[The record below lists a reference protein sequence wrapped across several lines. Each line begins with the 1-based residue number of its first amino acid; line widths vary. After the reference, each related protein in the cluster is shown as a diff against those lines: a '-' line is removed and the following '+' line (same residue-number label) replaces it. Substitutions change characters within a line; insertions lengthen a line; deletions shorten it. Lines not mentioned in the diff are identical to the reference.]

1 MSTCCH
7 ARGQAADRASC
18 LPSLLLGRSPSVR
31 QQQLAGPQARIW
43 EEALGV
49 AVRSIVPWS
58 QSCGVEDEEGRRGG
72 RKPAAR
78 SAALP
83 HFGSVYT

>member
-1 MSTCCH
+1 M
-7 ARGQAADRASC
+7 
-18 LPSLLLGRSPSVR
+18 
-31 QQQLAGPQARIW
+31 
-43 EEALGV
+43 

-58 QSCGVEDEEGRRGG
+58 QSCGVEDEEGQRGG